1 MSSRARDLGEA
12 ERASVEEAEGAPHR
26 LRVTAG
32 LILGLFLAALEATVV
47 ATAMPRVIQE
57 LGGVS
62 LYSLP
67 FALYL
72 LLATV
77 SGPIWG
83 RASDLY
89 GRRRLYLTAVGIFLL
104 GSALSGAARSMQML
118 IGARALQGLGGG
130 GLQTLTFTLV
140 GELYPLRDRARVQ
153 GWISGVWGFSA
164 LVGPLVGGLIVDHFS
179 WRWVFYLNLPFGLA
193 AMSLVGRGIPE
204 TRLKSGVQVDLG
216 GAALF
221 ALGAGAL
228 IYGLELESPSAL
240 ILAALAMIGFVLFER
255 HQALPLIPFPDLRR
269 PFAFRGFLGNLLG
282 GMAFFG
288 MTAYI
293 PLFAQVAR
301 GQSATI
307 GGLLLSP
314 MTVGWTV
321 SSVLTARW
329 LPRWGPRPMA
339 RWGPVAMAAGFGA
352 WAMARRAPLPLL
364 GLAGLVVGAGM
375 GVVMLALLVCAQE
388 EAPREVLGIVTG
400 MLLFARNIGG
410 SMGAAAMGAALGSAL
425 TAGGEALLT
434 AFWKIPALALGLSLG
449 LLWIGLSVPD
459 LPERTA
465 GPLGKQELV
474 VELER

>member
-1 MSSRARDLGEA
+1 MPASFGELTKA
-12 ERASVEEAEGAPHR
+12 ERAPHR

-47 ATAMPRVIQE
+47 ATAMPRVIQD
-57 LGGVS
+57 LGGVQ

-72 LLATV
+72 LMATV

-89 GRRRLYLTAVGIFLL
+89 GRRRLYLTAVGLFLL
-104 GSALSGAARSMQML
+104 GSALSGAARSMPML

-140 GELYPLRDRARVQ
+140 GELYPLRDRAQVQ

-193 AMSLVGRGIPE
+193 AMSLVGGGIPE
-204 TRLKSGVQVDLG
+204 ARPKSGVSLDLG

-221 ALGAGAL
+221 VLGAGAL
-228 IYGLELESPSAL
+228 IYSLELESPPAL
-240 ILAALAMIGFVLFER
+240 ILAALAMVGFAIFER

-301 GQSATI
+301 GQSATV

-329 LPRWGPRPMA
+329 LPRWGPRPLA
-339 RWGPVAMAAGFGA
+339 RWGPVAMIAGFGA
-352 WAMARRAPLPLL
+352 WAMARGAPLPLL
-364 GLAGLVVGAGM
+364 GFAGLVVGAGM
-375 GVVMLALLVCAQE
+375 GVMMLALLVCAQE

-410 SMGAAAMGAALGSAL
+410 SMGAAVMGAALGPAL
-425 TAGGEALLT
+425 TVGGEALLT

-459 LPERTA
+459 LPGRAA
-465 GPLGKQELV
+465 GPLGEQELV
-474 VELER
+474 VGMEK

>member
-1 MSSRARDLGEA
+1 MSDFPYRA
-12 ERASVEEAEGAPHR
+12 
-26 LRVTAG
+26 RVTAG
-32 LILGLFLAALEATVV
+32 LILGLCLAALEATVV

-57 LGGVS
+57 LGGVA
-62 LYSLP
+62 LYSFP

-72 LLATV
+72 LMATV

-83 RASDLY
+83 RSSDLY
-89 GRRRLYLTAVGIFLL
+89 GRRRLYLAAVLLFLL
-104 GSALSGAARSMQML
+104 GSALSGASGSMPML
-118 IGARALQGLGGG
+118 IAARALQGLGGG

-140 GELYPLRDRARVQ
+140 GELYPLRQRARVQ

-179 WRWVFYLNLPFGLA
+179 WRWVFYLNVPFGIA
-193 AMSLVGRGIPE
+193 AMLLVGRGVPE
-204 TRLKSGVQVDLG
+204 SAPEPGRRVDVQ

-221 ALGAGAL
+221 ALGAGAF
-228 IYGLELESPSAL
+228 IYGLELESPVAL
-240 ILAALAMIGFVLFER
+240 ILAALVMVGFAIFER
-255 HQALPLIPFPDLRR
+255 RQPLPLIPFPALRR

-321 SSVLTARW
+321 SSMLTARW
-329 LPRWGPRPMA
+329 LPRWGPRPLA
-339 RWGPVAMAAGFGA
+339 RWGPMAMIVGFGA
-352 WAMARRAPLPLL
+352 WALARQAPLPAL
-364 GLAGLVVGAGM
+364 GLSGLIIGAGM
-375 GVVMLALLVCAQE
+375 GIVMLALLVCAQE
-388 EAPREVLGIVTG
+388 EAPREVLGVVTA

-410 SMGAAAMGAALGSAL
+410 SMGAAVMGAALGPAL
-425 TAGGEALLT
+425 SAGGEALRT
-434 AFWKIPALALGLSLG
+434 AFWKVPALALVLSLG
-449 LLWIGLSVPD
+449 ILLMGLGVPD
-459 LPERTA
+459 LPSRK
-465 GPLGKQELV
+465 GMPLE
-474 VELER
+474 ELELAEGEASRAFPR

>member
-1 MSSRARDLGEA
+1 MTE
-12 ERASVEEAEGAPHR
+12 VPHR
-26 LRVTAG
+26 VRVTAG

-47 ATAMPRVIQE
+47 TTAMPRVIQE
-57 LGGVS
+57 LGGVA
-62 LYSLP
+62 LYSFP

-72 LLATV
+72 LMATV

-83 RASDLY
+83 RSSDLY
-89 GRRRLYLTAVGIFLL
+89 GRRRLYLAAVALFLT
-104 GSALSGAARSMQML
+104 GSALSGAARSMPML
-118 IGARALQGLGGG
+118 IAARALQGLGGG

-140 GELYPLRDRARVQ
+140 GELYPLRERARVQ

-179 WRWVFYLNLPFGLA
+179 WRWVFYLNVPFGLA
-193 AMSLVGRGIPE
+193 AMLLVGRGVPE
-204 TRLKSGVQVDLG
+204 SAHEAGVRVDLG

-228 IYGLELESPSAL
+228 IYGLELESPAAL
-240 ILAALAMIGFVLFER
+240 LLAALAMAGFVVFER
-255 HQALPLIPFPDLRR
+255 QQSLPLIPFPALRR

-293 PLFAQVAR
+293 PLFIQIAR

-329 LPRWGPRPMA
+329 LPRWGPRPPA
-339 RWGPVAMAAGFGA
+339 RWGPVAMVAGFGA
-352 WAMARRAPLPLL
+352 WALARQAPLPLL
-364 GLAGLVVGAGM
+364 GLAGLIVGSGM

-388 EAPREVLGIVTG
+388 EAPRDVLGVVTA

-410 SMGAAAMGAALGSAL
+410 SMGAAVMGAVLGPALS
-425 TAGGEALLT
+425 AGGEALLA
-434 AFWKIPALALGLSLG
+434 AFWRVPFLAMILAMGI
-449 LLWIGLSVPD
+449 LLIGFGVPD
-459 LPERTA
+459 LPARKAEPR
-465 GPLGKQELV
+465 GEQKQAASI
-474 VELER
+474 LE

>member
-1 MSSRARDLGEA
+1 MDH
-12 ERASVEEAEGAPHR
+12 VPHR
-26 LRVTAG
+26 GRVTAG

-57 LGGVS
+57 LGGVA

-72 LLATV
+72 LMATV

-83 RASDLY
+83 RSSDLY
-89 GRRRLYLTAVGIFLL
+89 GRRRLYLAAVVLFLI
-104 GSALSGAARSMQML
+104 GSALSGAARSMPML
-118 IGARALQGLGGG
+118 IAARALQGLGGG

-140 GELYPLRDRARVQ
+140 GELYPLRERARVQ

-164 LVGPLVGGLIVDHFS
+164 LVGPLVGGMIVDHLS
-179 WRWVFYLNLPFGLA
+179 WRWVFYLNVPFGLA
-193 AMSLVGRGIPE
+193 AMLLVGRGVPE
-204 TRLKSGVQVDLG
+204 SRAAPGARVDIG

-228 IYGLELESPSAL
+228 IYGLELESPAAL
-240 ILAALAMIGFVLFER
+240 FLAALLLAVFAGFER
-255 HQALPLIPFPDLRR
+255 QQALPLIPFSALRR
-269 PFAFRGFLGNLLG
+269 PFALRGFLGNLLG

-288 MTAYI
+288 MTAYV

-321 SSVLTARW
+321 SSMLTARW
-329 LPRWGPRPMA
+329 LPRWGPRPLA
-339 RWGPVAMAAGFGA
+339 RWGPVAMIAGFGA
-352 WAMARRAPLPLL
+352 WALARQAPLPLL
-364 GLAGLVVGAGM
+364 GLAGLIVGSGM
-375 GVVMLALLVCAQE
+375 GVVMLSLLVCAQE
-388 EAPREVLGIVTG
+388 EAPREILGIVTA

-410 SMGAAAMGAALGSAL
+410 SMGAAAMGAVLGPALA
-425 TAGGEALLT
+425 AGGETLLA
-434 AFWKIPALALGLSLG
+434 AFWRVPALALGFSLG
-449 LLWIGLSVPD
+449 ILALGLG
-459 LPERTA
+459 LPELPVRA
-465 GPLGKQELV
+465 GEPSEIVGE
-474 VELER
+474 EIA